1 MKTTQYLLTLRQ
13 PVIISEKSA
22 SVGAHQ
28 SLDYIKGSTLLGLLA
43 SRLYAQLSAEDA
55 FLLFHSGK
63 VRFNDAL
70 PVTEGSTVAYPV
82 PMCLHSFKAEKYAD
96 GQALLADKIFDI
108 SKVAAD
114 DGLKESM
121 KEKQPVQLR
130 NFYITVNG
138 HRISPEKEQTLKT
151 AIDPKQN
158 RAQDAQL
165 FGYEALSAHQQFGF
179 SIDADDDVSDALINK
194 LSAIVGAAHL
204 GRSRSA
210 QFGAVDIVAQAL
222 VQPTQ
227 TPPKAQQHLSLWLI
241 SDMQLQKEGQPTL
254 IPEPHVL
261 GLPEGT
267 TWLPKASFLRTRRY
281 SVYNAYRRH
290 YDKERQVISR
300 GSVLRYELPADFD
313 QHKELYQRLAKGIG
327 VQTESGLGQVWINP
341 DLLANTRPDWQPL
354 KNAKHTAAAHVIN
367 SATQPKN
374 SLLLET
380 VLRKQQVA
388 EIGSKPRQTA
398 AKIFA
403 QLCEKIVQARR
414 YQGLVRGMPL
424 EPSPPSRAQFGRFKE
439 LANQHRNA
447 PDKLW
452 QELVTNK
459 NAVLKVTTENEND
472 NRQRGASYKR
482 AGWELKYA
490 PSIGASAS
498 LGQFLQDELKAY
510 KDKSYFA
517 YIIAE
522 LGTLGLSETWDAY
535 CIGYKP
541 TAQERQ
547 QQAAEYKEHA

>member
-70 PVTEGSTVAYPV
+70 PVVEGNTVAYPV

-108 SKVAAD
+108 SKAAENAS
-114 DGLKESM
+114 LRESM
-121 KEKQPVQLR
+121 REKQPVQLR

-138 HRISPEKEQTLKT
+138 NRVSPEKEQTLKT

-179 SIDADDDVSDALINK
+179 SIDADDDVPAALIDK
-194 LSAIVGAAHL
+194 LSAIEGAAHL

-210 QFGAVDIVAQAL
+210 QFGAVDIVPQTL

-227 TPPKAQQHLSLWLI
+227 TLPKAEQRLSLWLI
-241 SDMQLQKEGQPTL
+241 SDLLLQKEGQPTL
-254 IPEPHVL
+254 IPEPQVL

-267 TWLPKASFLRTRRY
+267 TWLPEASFLRTRRY

-290 YDKERQVISR
+290 YDKEHQVISR

-313 QHKELYQRLAKGIG
+313 QHEALYKRLAKGLG
-327 VQTESGLGQVWINP
+327 VQTECGLGQVWINP
-341 DLLANTRPDWQPL
+341 NILASTHPDWQQI
-354 KNAKHTAAAHVIN
+354 KNANHPAQVIKT
-367 SATQPKN
+367 ATQPKN

-380 VLRKQQVA
+380 VLRKKQMA
-388 EIGSKPRQTA
+388 EIGSQPRQTA

-403 QLCEKIVQARR
+403 QLCEKIAQARR

-439 LANQHRNA
+439 LANQHRSA

-452 QELVTNK
+452 QELVTND
-459 NAVLKVTTENEND
+459 NAVLKVSTENEK
-472 NRQRGASYKR
+472 RQRGASYKR

-498 LGQFLQDELKAY
+498 LGQFLQDELKTY

-522 LGTLGLSETWDAY
+522 LGTLGLSETWEAY

-547 QQAAEYKEHA
+547 QETEYKEHA